1 MVSKKMERV
10 LAMVIGVDDC
20 QFEDVDTGVGHG

>member
-10 LAMVIGVDDC
+10 LAMVIGVDGY